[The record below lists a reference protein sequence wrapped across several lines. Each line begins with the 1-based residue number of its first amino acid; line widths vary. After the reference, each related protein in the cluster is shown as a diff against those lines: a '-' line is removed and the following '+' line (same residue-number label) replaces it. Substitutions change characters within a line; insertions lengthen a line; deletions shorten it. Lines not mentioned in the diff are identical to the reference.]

1 MKDGFLRVA
10 CATPEIKVAD
20 CENNANNIIELIEE
34 ASNNETSLIVFPEL
48 CITAYTCNDLFY
60 QNELLDSAMS
70 AMFKI
75 TDSTK
80 NMDIISIVGLPIKKG
95 AELYNCAAVIY
106 HGEILALIPKTHL
119 PNYAEYQEQRYFSK
133 SCDFDFIYIKGK
145 KIPIGNKIIFS
156 CKNIENFKFGVE
168 ICEDLW
174 VSTPPSNYL
183 SECGANIIANLSA
196 SNEIVG
202 KSEYRKQLIKS
213 QSAKLIAAY
222 LYANAGFGE
231 STTDFVFSGQNIIA
245 ENGTIL
251 NESPLFSS
259 GIIYT
264 EIDLQKIETERR
276 RNNTCKTSCMANEIY
291 FEFQEKDIKLTRT
304 FAKTPFVPS
313 GKTALDNRCLEILSI
328 QSMGLVKRLDHIN
341 AKKAVL
347 GLSGGLDSTLALI
360 VMIHAFDKLK
370 LDRLGIIA
378 ITMPCFGTS
387 SRTYNNV
394 KKLAKAY
401 SVTLKE
407 ISIEDSVVQHFKD
420 ISHNRNNHDITY
432 ENSQA
437 RERTQVLMDI
447 ANQQGAIVVGTGDLS
462 ELALGWATYNGDH
475 MSMYSVNASIPKTLV
490 RSLIKYEVGLSIGET
505 KEVLED
511 VLNTPVSPELLP
523 PKQGEISQKTEEIVG
538 PYELHDF
545 FLYYFV
551 RLSFKPEKIL
561 RIAEIAFKG
570 VYTRNVIKKWLEV
583 FIKRFF
589 SQQFKRSC
597 MPDGPKVGSVSL
609 SPRGDFRMP
618 SDACVSEWLK
628 ALKEN

>member
-20 CENNANNIIELIEE
+20 CENNANNIIGLIKE
-34 ASNNETSLIVFPEL
+34 ANNNETSLIVFPEL

-60 QNELLDSAMS
+60 QNELLDSAIS

-80 NMDIISIVGLPIKKG
+80 NMDIISIVGFPVKKG

-222 LYANAGFGE
+222 LYANTGFGE

-291 FEFQEKDIKLTRT
+291 FEFKEKDIKLTRT

-370 LDRLGIIA
+370 LDRSGIIA

-437 RERTQVLMDI
+437 RERTQILMDI

-490 RSLIKYEVGLSIGET
+490 RSLIKYEVGLSTGET

-570 VYTRNVIKKWLEV
+570 VYARNVIKKWLEV